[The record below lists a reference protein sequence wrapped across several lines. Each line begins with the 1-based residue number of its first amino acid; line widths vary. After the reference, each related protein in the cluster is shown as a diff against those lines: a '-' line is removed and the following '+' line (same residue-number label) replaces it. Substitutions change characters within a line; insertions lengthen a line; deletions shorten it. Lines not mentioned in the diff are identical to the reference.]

1 MAINNDRLED
11 IKDLKLY
18 TITELEQILGV
29 CRRTLLS
36 RVRSGNLP
44 CKKINGKWRI
54 TEAALRKYVNG
65 ED

>member
-1 MAINNDRLED
+1 MANSTDRTED

-18 TITELEQILGV
+18 TITDLEEILGV

-36 RVRSGNLP
+36 RARTGKLP

-65 ED
+65 EE

>member
-11 IKDLKLY
+11 IRDLKLY

-36 RVRSGNLP
+36 RVRSGKLP